1 VLQSHNNNL
10 IHPLIVPSLLSLS
23 LSIQD
28 PTLFTTPSWPHA
40 LHILSHIAASQLED
54 ARFTYKRIS
63 PDTQQ
68 HPTIQATHSLLQLMW
83 NKDYPLV
90 WKTLQLLA
98 SLSPDLH
105 VVIDAIKTR
114 YQQYILDLIERAY
127 SDISIEKLA
136 TLLGLDGTSGGSQI
150 QVVVEIVA
158 GRQGWKVGD
167 DGFIDISDKVKN
179 RKDMGTSTESVR
191 KLASYIV
198 ALES

>member
-1 VLQSHNNNL
+1 
-10 IHPLIVPSLLSLS
+10 
-23 LSIQD
+23 
-28 PTLFTTPSWPHA
+28 
-40 LHILSHIAASQLED
+40 
-54 ARFTYKRIS
+54 
-63 PDTQQ
+63 
-68 HPTIQATHSLLQLMW
+68 MW